1 MLTKLFTLPYRLVV
15 VGYPPALTVGEYAPD
30 KRALSV
36 AVRRRFALRSC
47 GENGVPND
55 GYCRDRVDCLAL
67 LSLGAC
73 FLAMLWRPRRLQ
85 E

>member
-36 AVRRRFALRSC
+36 AVRRRFAC
-47 GENGVPND
+47 GHVVKMESQTMVIAGI
-55 GYCRDRVDCLAL
+55 A
-67 LSLGAC
+67 SIA
-73 FLAMLWRPRRLQ
+73 
-85 E
+85 